1 MKQGFRQSMAWLHTW
16 VGLLPGWVLYVVFLF
31 GTVAFFQ
38 YEINAWM
45 RPELPSETRVSRRAL
60 DAADMLLRQRG
71 AGAESWTVSLP
82 DPRGGS
88 GLTVSWRKPG
98 EGRRGK
104 RRGGEEV
111 TLDPLTGS
119 ELAVRDTRGGF
130 FLYRFHFDL
139 HYMSVMWARM
149 IVSLAALA
157 MLVAILSGV
166 VTHKKIFTDFFQMRF
181 GKGQRSW
188 LDAHNATAVLALPF
202 HVMITYTGLVTL
214 LFTLMPWAITANYP
228 SRDTFYEAAFPRAEE
243 HEASGNPARTVPLAM
258 LVERAR
264 ERWQGGLP
272 GYISIEHPGDAAATA
287 QIYAQ
292 RGDWGEG
299 RRDPIYLDAAQGTAL
314 PVPARSHGGARATQE
329 VMIDLHT
336 AWFAGY
342 GLRWLYFL
350 SGLGGTAMAATGLA
364 LWCVKRRTKLPDPA
378 RPHFGFRL
386 VERLNIGFIAG
397 APVGIAV
404 YFLANRL
411 LPGTMPDRAEWE
423 VDSLFIAWG
432 AIFAWTLA
440 RPAKRAWVEGLATA
454 AVLFALV
461 PVANVAMT
469 SRGLGRSLWRGDWVF
484 IGFDL
489 AMLAAAAGFAWTAW
503 KVLRHQPKAAPA
515 RRQRTRVEV
524 AA

>member
-16 VGLLPGWVLYVVFLF
+16 AGLVPGWVLYIVFVF
-31 GTVAFFQ
+31 GTAAFFQ
-38 YEINAWM
+38 YEIDAWM
-45 RPELPSETRVSRRAL
+45 RPELPAGTRVSTRAL
-60 DAADMLLRQRG
+60 DAADTLLRQRG
-71 AGAESWTVSLP
+71 AGAESWTVSMP
-82 DPRGGS
+82 DARGGS

-98 EGRRGK
+98 QDRRDRK
-104 RRGGEEV
+104 EI
-111 TLDPLTGS
+111 TLDPQTGS
-119 ELAVRDTRGGF
+119 EVALRETRGGF
-130 FLYRFHFDL
+130 FLYRMHFDL
-139 HYMSVMWARM
+139 HYMPVMWARYL
-149 IVSLAALA
+149 VSVAALA

-188 LDAHNATAVLALPF
+188 LDAHNATGVLALPF

-228 SRDTFYEAAFPRAEE
+228 TREAFYEEAFPRAGET
-243 HEASGNPARTVPLAM
+243 EASGTPAPVIPLAR
-258 LVERAR
+258 LVAAAERT
-264 ERWQGGLP
+264 WGGGRP
-272 GYISIEHPGDAAATA
+272 SYIGIDHPGDAAATA
-287 QIYAQ
+287 QLYPQ
-292 RGDWGEG
+292 RTDWSDGRGD
-299 RRDPIYLDAAQGTAL
+299 PLHLDAAQGRAL
-314 PVPARSHGGARATQE
+314 PFPARAKGGARVTQE

-350 SGLGGTAMAATGLA
+350 SGLGGTAMVATGLA

-397 APVGIAV
+397 APAGIAV

-411 LPGTMPDRAEWE
+411 LPAGLAERAEWE
-423 VDSLFIAWG
+423 VDGLFIAWG

-440 RPAKRAWVEGLATA
+440 RPAKRAWVEALGAA
-454 AVLFALV
+454 AVLFAAV
-461 PVANVAMT
+461 PAANALTT
-469 SRGLGRSLWRGDWVF
+469 SRGLGASLWRGDWGFV
-484 IGFDL
+484 GFDL
-489 AMLAAAAGFAWTAW
+489 TMTALAAGFAWTAW

-515 RRQRTRVEV
+515 RRQRARAEAT
-524 AA
+524 A